1 MLKTQQMHSKGIDI
15 SVNLAA
21 AHIEVSVV
29 IPCLNEANSLGFRI
43 DNSLAALREINQ
55 LKMQVALVPQTA
67 RANCH
72 EN

>member
-1 MLKTQQMHSKGIDI
+1 MLRTEQMHSKGIDI
-15 SVNLAA
+15 NLAA
-21 AHIEVSVV
+21 AHIKVSGV

-43 DNSLAALREINQ
+43 DHSLAALREISQ